1 MREHTFRAYRV
12 VAVVVMVVALQFAVN
27 SLSAQ
32 YYPERRMVRE
42 GNELFEGRNYRSSL
56 DRYTS
61 ALAADSAN
69 YAALYNRANAY
80 YHTLANGMA
89 DSTMSYEISN
99 QHFERIANDEL
110 LSEQQ
115 RAEVLRNLGQSLFG
129 QERYEAALNSFR
141 QSLLLNPD
149 DQECRY
155 DYILTKRI
163 VDQKRAMENQQQEQ
177 QQNDQQNEGEDQQ
190 QNDEQENGGDNQGE
204 GEEQQQQNDEQSDQ
218 EDNGNDQSDSNGDDQ
233 SEEEDEDENPESE
246 SDGDE
251 EGDEQEQPSGAE
263 PQEITADQERM
274 LDAIQAEE
282 DRTQD
287 RLREAREALIRPG
300 QKNW

>member
-1 MREHTFRAYRV
+1 
-12 VAVVVMVVALQFAVN
+12 MVVALQFAVN

-163 VDQKRAMENQQQEQ
+163 VDLKRAM
-177 QQNDQQNEGEDQQ
+177 
-190 QNDEQENGGDNQGE
+190 
-204 GEEQQQQNDEQSDQ
+204 
-218 EDNGNDQSDSNGDDQ
+218 
-233 SEEEDEDENPESE
+233 
-246 SDGDE
+246 
-251 EGDEQEQPSGAE
+251 
-263 PQEITADQERM
+263 
-274 LDAIQAEE
+274 
-282 DRTQD
+282 
-287 RLREAREALIRPG
+287 
-300 QKNW
+300 

>member
-1 MREHTFRAYRV
+1 
-12 VAVVVMVVALQFAVN
+12 MVVALQFAVN

-177 QQNDQQNEGEDQQ
+177 QNDQQNEGEDQQ
-190 QNDEQENGGDNQGE
+190 QNDQQENGGDNQGE
-204 GEEQQQQNDEQSDQ
+204 GEDQQQQNDEQGDQ

-233 SEEEDEDENPESE
+233 SEEEDEEENSESE

-251 EGDEQEQPSGAE
+251 EGDDEEQPSGAE

>member
-1 MREHTFRAYRV
+1 
-12 VAVVVMVVALQFAVN
+12 MVVALQFAVN

-177 QQNDQQNEGEDQQ
+177 QQQNDQQNEGEDQQ
-190 QNDEQENGGDNQGE
+190 QNDQQENGGDNQGE
-204 GEEQQQQNDEQSDQ
+204 GEDQQQQNDEQSDQ

-233 SEEEDEDENPESE
+233 SQEEGEEENSESE